1 MNEERY
7 RDISLSD
14 VKEYTRMMFKAAIDL
29 WGEERAEE
37 MRSHIESIS
46 KAVWIVGVTQLDL
59 GTEPVTRLIHR
70 RDE

>member
-1 MNEERY
+1 M
-7 RDISLSD
+7 SD
-14 VKEYTRMMFKAAIDL
+14 VKEYTLMMLKAAIDL

-37 MRSHIESIS
+37 MRPHIESIS

-59 GTEPVTRLIHR
+59 GAEPITRLIHR

>member
-1 MNEERY
+1 
-7 RDISLSD
+7 LSD
-14 VKEYTRMMFKAAIDL
+14 VKEYTRMMLEAAVEM

-37 MRSHIESIS
+37 MRAHVESVS
-46 KAVWIVGVTQLDL
+46 KAVWIVGNTQLDP